1 MELILY
7 ALSHNKPELLQ
18 RILRLGWALDQ
29 RDPKPLASCLAYVE
43 KIGLDTLLR
52 WGAETRP
59 DEQVVFT
66 GYLNHSR
73 FSKLLPCADVS
84 IFPSEIAEAYPL
96 VLLESICAGVT
107 PIGAYFEGLRDGVDT
122 ISEGLDEE
130 IREAMRLSVEVDE
143 KVQQIAR
150 KVPILLK
157 CAPGLKDQW
166 GDTAAQYSW
175 KEVAERLVSKMALMQ
190 SRGEARKG
198 SE

>member
-1 MELILY
+1 
-7 ALSHNKPELLQ
+7 
-18 RILRLGWALDQ
+18 
-29 RDPKPLASCLAYVE
+29 
-43 KIGLDTLLR
+43 
-52 WGAETRP
+52 
-59 DEQVVFT
+59 
-66 GYLNHSR
+66 
-73 FSKLLPCADVS
+73 
-84 IFPSEIAEAYPL
+84 
-96 VLLESICAGVT
+96 
-107 PIGAYFEGLRDGVDT
+107 
-122 ISEGLDEE
+122 
-130 IREAMRLSVEVDE
+130 MRLSVEVDE